1 VTRIYHLCPRAD
13 WDAALALCRYEGSD
27 AARADGFLHFSTAA
41 QVRESARRHLA
52 GIADLVMLT
61 VAADGLP
68 LKWEPAQSRGE
79 DFPHLYGALPLA
91 AVLRVDDVPLVDG
104 GHVFPDWLET
114 PDSGA

>member
-1 VTRIYHLCPRAD
+1 MTRIYHLCPRAD